1 MVLVVGFI
9 GLYAGSMLKKPKK
22 RVEKAK
28 CIVTLLSFSFF
39 PERECPLIER
49 KAS

>member
-22 RVEKAK
+22 ELKKQNV
-28 CIVTLLSFSFF
+28 L
-39 PERECPLIER
+39 
-49 KAS
+49 